1 MDKNC
6 LLLWVLVDTF
16 TESTDL
22 NEDKNDDDHDELSW
36 LSSSS
41 SSAVVA
47 ALLLFIEPGVLAVT
61 LLLILLLLLLLILLL
76 LQEATILQGF
86 TVMKLHAG
94 VEERAI
100 RRKIAV
106 KILIVGRRFM

>member
-16 TESTDL
+16 TESMDL
-22 NEDKNDDDHDELSW
+22 NEDEDDDDHDELSW
-36 LSSSS
+36 LSS